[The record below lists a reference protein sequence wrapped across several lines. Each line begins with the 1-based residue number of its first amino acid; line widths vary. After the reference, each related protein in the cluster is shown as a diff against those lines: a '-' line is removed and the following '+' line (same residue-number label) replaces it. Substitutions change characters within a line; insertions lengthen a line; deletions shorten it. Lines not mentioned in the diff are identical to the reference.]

1 MIPLNRIFL
10 NENPEGVIGLLATEG
25 SSFRAVEV
33 GFGNGE
39 FLEHAARARPE
50 GVFFGIE
57 VSLQCVMKAVRRIQ
71 RSSCPNA
78 RVLLGDARFI
88 LGYCFPP
95 EWLHAVYMNFPCPWP
110 KTRHAKRRVTYSGF
124 SDVLAGSLAMG
135 GIFELVTDDGIY
147 ADEVS
152 RIISSHPALEL
163 EKRILDPERDIS
175 TKYERKWRELDKDIH
190 LLRFRKK
197 APFFPGLPEKEELKL
212 HSILENSCPPLSKIS
227 SLADLEGGETSN
239 RWIFKDSFRSS
250 SGVMLLETITSDDG
264 FRQSFF
270 IKIVPR
276 KEGCL
281 VKIDAPSRPFRTP
294 AVVLA
299 FEYLVDFIRRDIE

>member
-10 NENPEGVIGLLATEG
+10 NEDPEGEIKLLAAEG
-25 SSFRAVEV
+25 PSFRAVEI

-39 FLEHAARARPE
+39 FLVHAASTRPD
-50 GVFFGIE
+50 GMFFGVE
-57 VSLQCVMKAVRRIQ
+57 VSLQCLMKAVRRIQ
-71 RSSCPNA
+71 RSCCPNA

-95 EWLHAVYMNFPCPWP
+95 EWLDAVYMNFPCPWP

-124 SDVLAGSLAMG
+124 SDVLAGSLAVG
-135 GIFELVTDDGIY
+135 GIFELVTDDEIY

-152 RIISSHPALEL
+152 RIIPAHPALEL
-163 EKRILDPERDIS
+163 EKRILDPERDIR
-175 TKYERKWRELDKDIH
+175 TKYERKWRELGKNIH

-197 APFFPGLPEKEELKL
+197 ALFYPGQPEKEEIKL
-212 HSILENSCPPLSKIS
+212 HSTLEIPCPSLSKIN
-227 SLADLEGGETSN
+227 SLADLEGGDPSN

-250 SGVMLLETITSDDG
+250 TGVMLLEAFSSDDG

-270 IKIVPR
+270 IRIIPR
-276 KEGCL
+276 NDGCL

-294 AVVLA
+294 AVLSA
-299 FEYLVDFIRRDIE
+299 FEYLVDFIRRGSE